1 MKYVADGST
10 MFWAVGTE
18 SSVIAKQEFCGKEV
32 EMVVPFEGSYSGE
45 VQSAVYIFNIL
56 KHISVMVYEYI
67 FSIDLTFDQNIF
79 ILL

>member
-1 MKYVADGST
+1 MKYVADDST

-45 VQSAVYIFNIL
+45 VQSAIYIFYIVI
-56 KHISVMVYEYI
+56 HISVMGYVYI
-67 FSIDLTFDQNIF
+67 FSIDTTFDQNIF
-79 ILL
+79 MVL